1 MPPTRGNAMQRL
13 VPIALLVLAAAS
25 AAGAQEYKV
34 PRTSWGEPDLQG
46 TWANDNEYA
55 TPLARPKEF
64 EGKTLAAITPDVL
77 AEVRKQATEKMVA
90 ALAPGP
96 RGPDQ
101 WWIENLDLSKRAQPW
116 LVVDPK
122 DGKITART
130 PAE

>member
-1 MPPTRGNAMQRL
+1 MLRL
-13 VPIALLVLAAAS
+13 LPVAVLTFVSATAS
-25 AAGAQEYKV
+25 ADDYKA

-55 TPLARPKEF
+55 TPLERPAEF
-64 EGKTLAAITPDVL
+64 EGKTLADITPEIL

-101 WWIENLDLSKRAQPW
+101 DRKSTRLNSSH
-116 LVVDPK
+116 
-122 DGKITART
+122 T
-130 PAE
+130 